1 VKPGRHNFTIEHD
14 QGGAILDETQHYEK
28 RLGNFM
34 AEKMRKGA
42 KNDKNFYVHE
52 MLATFRND
60 SIPTAFKARH
70 TTQVTKKLFKPKPV
84 FKSWQ

>member
-1 VKPGRHNFTIEHD
+1 
-14 QGGAILDETQHYEK
+14 
-28 RLGNFM
+28 
-34 AEKMRKGA
+34 MRKGA